1 MPRGGRQAGKRASE
15 RRRRASRLAPE
26 RRRAQLLECA
36 LEVFAQRGIGEA
48 RHAEIA
54 RRAGVSLATT
64 FVYFP
69 SRRSLVE
76 AVLREVSRFYRDQ
89 AAQVHERVQEP
100 ADAVLLAHARAFAD
114 SVRTHPAYARV
125 WLHWSTSIRDREWP
139 LYLAFQDQV
148 EAIIAGTIARGQ
160 REGTLNRGL
169 DPVLG
174 ARLMISGAHMVVQ
187 MQLSGRQEAEIR
199 GFVDTVVRALGAVM
213 APE

>member
-15 RRRRASRLAPE
+15 RKGRASRLARE

-69 SRRSLVE
+69 SRRSLIE
-76 AVLREVSRFYRDQ
+76 AVLREVSRFYREQ
-89 AAQVHERVQEP
+89 AAQVHERVEEP

-125 WLHWSTSIRDREWP
+125 
-139 LYLAFQDQV
+139 
-148 EAIIAGTIARGQ
+148 
-160 REGTLNRGL
+160 
-169 DPVLG
+169 
-174 ARLMISGAHMVVQ
+174 
-187 MQLSGRQEAEIR
+187 
-199 GFVDTVVRALGAVM
+199 
-213 APE
+213 

>member
-1 MPRGGRQAGKRASE
+1 M
-15 RRRRASRLAPE
+15 
-26 RRRAQLLECA
+26 
-36 LEVFAQRGIGEA
+36 
-48 RHAEIA
+48 
-54 RRAGVSLATT
+54 
-64 FVYFP
+64 
-69 SRRSLVE
+69 
-76 AVLREVSRFYRDQ
+76 
-89 AAQVHERVQEP
+89 
-100 ADAVLLAHARAFAD
+100 
-114 SVRTHPAYARV
+114 
-125 WLHWSTSIRDREWP
+125 
-139 LYLAFQDQV
+139 AFQDQV